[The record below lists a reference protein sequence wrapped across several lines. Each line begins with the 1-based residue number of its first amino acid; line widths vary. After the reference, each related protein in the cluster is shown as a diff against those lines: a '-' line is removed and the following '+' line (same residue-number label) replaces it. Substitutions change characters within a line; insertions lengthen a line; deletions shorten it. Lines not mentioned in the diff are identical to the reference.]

1 MTSKVAVIGGGIVG
15 ASAAFYLSKDPGI
28 DLTLF
33 DHGQGQGTRAAAGI
47 ISPWLSRRRNKKWY
61 RMVKEAAAF
70 YPDFMQEVS
79 QGKRIPQSVYK
90 QVGTLLFK
98 SKPEY
103 LEEMLDIGLKRRE
116 KAPEIGELKILSPQ
130 DIRDLVPIYDKKAGA
145 LWASGGAKVD
155 GSHLVDLLLDKIKDQ
170 GGQIIQ
176 EKVQIESQTAPY
188 QLLSPNFS
196 GHFDKLVLANAAW
209 LKESLEPLGYQV
221 DVRAQKG
228 QLAELQLDQATSTW
242 PVIMPE
248 GESDIIP
255 FDNGQVIVGASHED
269 DMGFNLD
276 LDRGLVLRMVD
287 AAQGVFSNRLSR
299 DRVVN
304 YRVGTRAY
312 TPDYAPFFGPVPGL
326 DGVVAASGLG
336 STGLTAGPLVGKIL
350 YQLTSNQEPSLPIE
364 DYPPSR
370 YIPVL
375 D

>member
-1 MTSKVAVIGGGIVG
+1 M
-15 ASAAFYLSKDPGI
+15 
-28 DLTLF
+28 
-33 DHGQGQGTRAAAGI
+33 
-47 ISPWLSRRRNKKWY
+47 
-61 RMVKEAAAF
+61 
-70 YPDFMQEVS
+70 
-79 QGKRIPQSVYK
+79 
-90 QVGTLLFK
+90 
-98 SKPEY
+98 
-103 LEEMLDIGLKRRE
+103 
-116 KAPEIGELKILSPQ
+116 
-130 DIRDLVPIYDKKAGA
+130 
-145 LWASGGAKVD
+145 
-155 GSHLVDLLLDKIKDQ
+155 VDLLLDKIKDQ
-170 GGQIIQ
+170 AGQIIQ

-370 YIPVL
+370 YIHVL